1 MLHPVA
7 SGLRTKA
14 RAPDGRPG
22 STPGRPSRVCA
33 QPLPGNRA
41 RMLATSL
48 TIDGTVFFSCLLA
61 VLAALVVVWLL
72 SAAGFPWRR

>member
-1 MLHPVA
+1 
-7 SGLRTKA
+7 
-14 RAPDGRPG
+14 
-22 STPGRPSRVCA
+22 
-33 QPLPGNRA
+33 
-41 RMLATSL
+41 MLATSL